1 MKNDM
6 LIIYDKVF
14 SNLQRLKNYII
25 KFIDDN
31 PDFDSQILH
40 LSNQVNRR
48 NNNNDD
54 DGDGENGENNN
65 NDDDSDNDN
74 KGNGKRKRINRKKN
88 NKKKGNKNNY
98 KYSSSN
104 NLINNLDI
112 EQNNNNN
119 NNNNN
124 IDLSKNGFIR
134 YCPICNNP
142 MRLQQNRSNGCYFI
156 GCTK

>member
-74 KGNGKRKRINRKKN
+74 KGNGKRKRINRKKII
-88 NKKKGNKNNY
+88 KRKVIKII
-98 KYSSSN
+98 
-104 NLINNLDI
+104 INI
-112 EQNNNNN
+112 QVQ
-119 NNNNN
+119 
-124 IDLSKNGFIR
+124 II
-134 YCPICNNP
+134 
-142 MRLQQNRSNGCYFI
+142 
-156 GCTK
+156 